1 MELVDG
7 KAVFQTLKF
16 ASTSYNNEGV
26 KFHLLMCVYLQISE
40 DTKPKILKAVI
51 SPPIFVDSRKS
62 VRENDKMSE
71 NKLALYVEPFYPD
84 NFTRKFVKKE
94 TKKKESIEEEIQNSI
109 DGLHSYLTAPN
120 IRNKVKHPIF
130 LCVRFSNCI
139 SLHFNPDL
147 IREEDKENLV
157 EFFQGIL
164 FEEIEKG
171 QEPTDI
177 RYQDSFFILYIN
189 KNDLEDKIKKKKILE
204 LLCPIKYRSLSVVF
218 NKTEIPP
225 NFTPIQDLR
234 GLMEQY
240 SKSYSKL
247 LIKSKYCLRGDEE
260 NDEEDGPSD
269 KIPPPERQTIS
280 FAVDA
285 APRTQNDW
293 NKYFDTSSYEDDGQK
308 RLKNEDTS
316 STAPMTMMEARTIS
330 YRDSMSRLFPNG
342 QDPLNASLNTPNPQM
357 ANFAAGM
364 NKNMMN
370 PMFNKTT
377 PEVQQPNNLAQM
389 GRGMMGNNPL
399 HGMNPALANPAL
411 ANQSMGRFPN
421 QARPGQ
427 NMAGMDPVAM
437 MKLYGM
443 NQQFNP
449 MNMMNAMGQPRGMQ
463 VPPGMQLPQGMNMQA
478 MMQAFQQYQQ
488 GGDMGIKAESMEGGI
503 ENGINVKVQV
513 DEDDDDANRMR
524 RGAKRGDINVKDEE
538 SVN

>member
-1 MELVDG
+1 M
-7 KAVFQTLKF
+7 
-16 ASTSYNNEGV
+16 
-26 KFHLLMCVYLQISE
+26 
-40 DTKPKILKAVI
+40 
-51 SPPIFVDSRKS
+51 
-62 VRENDKMSE
+62 KMMA
-71 NKLALYVEPFYPD
+71 K
-84 NFTRKFVKKE
+84 
-94 TKKKESIEEEIQNSI
+94 
-109 DGLHSYLTAPN
+109 
-120 IRNKVKHPIF
+120 
-130 LCVRFSNCI
+130 
-139 SLHFNPDL
+139 
-147 IREEDKENLV
+147 
-157 EFFQGIL
+157 
-164 FEEIEKG
+164 
-171 QEPTDI
+171 
-177 RYQDSFFILYIN
+177 
-189 KNDLEDKIKKKKILE
+189 
-204 LLCPIKYRSLSVVF
+204 
-218 NKTEIPP
+218 
-225 NFTPIQDLR
+225 
-234 GLMEQY
+234 
-240 SKSYSKL
+240 
-247 LIKSKYCLRGDEE
+247 
-260 NDEEDGPSD
+260 
-269 KIPPPERQTIS
+269 
-280 FAVDA
+280 
-285 APRTQNDW
+285 
-293 NKYFDTSSYEDDGQK
+293 K